1 CTCEFIN
8 GLQCLSSVLCVTSK
22 ISKLLQAEWQDV
34 CQTKEI
40 ITDVINNLE
49 EKRKNSIENFHELYI
64 ETKEIMLNLEV
75 EEKLPRL
82 TGRQT
87 KRPNYPVSSVEEYYR
102 VSVYIPLVEN
112 ILNDMKERFNNEK
125 NQAFL
130 FLSQLTPKNIIK
142 TNNDDIV
149 KVVDVIKKYYT
160 FEDMDFID
168 LEAMNLKTEINLW
181 KSKWIRIK
189 DEGGHVNLDVITSAE
204 TCNEILYP
212 TVKKLLFILACL
224 PVSVASAERSFST
237 LRR

>member
-1 CTCEFIN
+1 
-8 GLQCLSSVLCVTSK
+8 
-22 ISKLLQAEWQDV
+22 
-34 CQTKEI
+34 
-40 ITDVINNLE
+40 
-49 EKRKNSIENFHELYI
+49 
-64 ETKEIMLNLEV
+64 
-75 EEKLPRL
+75 
-82 TGRQT
+82 
-87 KRPNYPVSSVEEYYR
+87 
-102 VSVYIPLVEN
+102 
-112 ILNDMKERFNNEK
+112 MKERFNNEK

-189 DEGGHVNLDVITSAE
+189 DEGVDVITSAE

-212 TVKKLLFILACL
+212 TVKKLLFILSCL